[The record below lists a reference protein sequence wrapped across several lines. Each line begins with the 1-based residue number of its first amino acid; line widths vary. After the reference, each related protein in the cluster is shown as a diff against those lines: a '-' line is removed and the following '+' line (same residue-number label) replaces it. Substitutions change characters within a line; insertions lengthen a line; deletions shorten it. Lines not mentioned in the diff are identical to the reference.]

1 MINEILKNI
10 QIENL
15 NEMQNAALKA
25 TSKQVMIFSPT
36 GSGKTVA
43 FLLPLIQRLRKDI
56 NGVQAVIIA
65 PSRELTLQIDSVIK
79 SMRTPFTSV
88 AVYGGRAAMDEHR
101 TIKSLNPTIIIGTP
115 GRLNDHLKKGN
126 FSTVVASNLII
137 DEFDKCLELG
147 FMKEMTEVL
156 QQLDKVEYR
165 MLTSAT
171 QLNSEEQERE
181 AKKDFARLNALL
193 GGMHSYKVL
202 NFLEDSTERD
212 ARINVYKV
220 DSPEKDKLNTLFNLL
235 CQLGEQQSI
244 VFVNYR
250 ESVERTAKF
259 LKQQG
264 IFCEYFHGGM
274 DQDLRERALYR
285 FRNGS
290 CNVFVSTDL
299 AARGLDIEAVDNVIH
314 YHLPLNAEAFVHRNG
329 RTARWDK
336 TGNAYIIVG
345 PEETAL
351 NEWQASDFEL
361 KVGEFTVSTPKWITI
376 YIGRGKKDKLNKVDI
391 VGFLCKQG
399 GLQKDEIGQIDVMAH
414 HSYVAVARKKAKQ
427 MLSNTSGL
435 KIKNQKTIIE
445 ISK

>member
-65 PSRELTLQIDSVIK
+65 PSRELALQIDSVIK

-171 QLNSEEQERE
+171 QLNR
-181 AKKDFARLNALL
+181 
-193 GGMHSYKVL
+193 
-202 NFLEDSTERD
+202 
-212 ARINVYKV
+212 
-220 DSPEKDKLNTLFNLL
+220 
-235 CQLGEQQSI
+235 
-244 VFVNYR
+244 
-250 ESVERTAKF
+250 
-259 LKQQG
+259 
-264 IFCEYFHGGM
+264 
-274 DQDLRERALYR
+274 
-285 FRNGS
+285 RN
-290 CNVFVSTDL
+290 
-299 AARGLDIEAVDNVIH
+299 
-314 YHLPLNAEAFVHRNG
+314 AFVQS
-329 RTARWDK
+329 A
-336 TGNAYIIVG
+336 
-345 PEETAL
+345 
-351 NEWQASDFEL
+351 Q
-361 KVGEFTVSTPKWITI
+361 
-376 YIGRGKKDKLNKVDI
+376 
-391 VGFLCKQG
+391 
-399 GLQKDEIGQIDVMAH
+399 
-414 HSYVAVARKKAKQ
+414 
-427 MLSNTSGL
+427 LS
-435 KIKNQKTIIE
+435 
-445 ISK
+445 